1 MSLRDA
7 LTLKNKEVAIDGTS
21 VTLRRPS
28 VADLAEAT
36 IESAKQDTFV
46 AWLVFRHLLGEN
58 GKPYFDSVA
67 EVMECDAVFVEAIAV
82 ECDKLYGE
90 GRDSTAQP

>member
-1 MSLRDA
+1 MSLKDA

-21 VTLRRPS
+21 ITLRRPS
-28 VADLAEAT
+28 VADLADAT
-36 IESAKQDTFV
+36 MESKHGTFT

-67 EVMECDAVFVEAIAV
+67 EVMQCDAVFVEAIAV